1 MMFRPVLEQKLKDIF
16 GVPAVRY
23 GSIAVRYGSIMERAE
38 KNVLWVEILSVK
50 TSPRDGDIYFR
61 VSGRLGINAAAKNY
75 KFGFLKER
83 IGKATAEARKGMFF
97 SSIDDNVSFSDYN
110 DEFVKP
116 TVDFTFR
123 VSLPYDPP
131 SGKILYNNIRWV

>member
-1 MMFRPVLEQKLKDIF
+1 MMFRPVLEEKLKDIF
-16 GVPAVRY
+16 GLP
-23 GSIAVRYGSIMERAE
+23 AVRYGSIMERSE

-61 VSGRLGINAAAKNY
+61 ISGRLGINASAQNY
-75 KFGFLKER
+75 KFGYLKER
-83 IGKATAEARKGMFF
+83 IGKASLEARKGFVF

-131 SGKILYNNIRWV
+131 SGEILYKNIRWKKEGE

>member
-1 MMFRPVLEQKLKDIF
+1 MFRPVLEQKLKDIF
-16 GVPAVRY
+16 GLP
-23 GSIAVRYGSIMERAE
+23 AVRYGSIMERSE

-61 VSGRLGINAAAKNY
+61 ISGRLGINAAAQNY
-75 KFGFLKER
+75 KFGYLKER
-83 IGKATAEARKGMFF
+83 IGKASLEARKGFVF

-131 SGKILYNNIRWV
+131 SGKILYKNIRWV

>member
-1 MMFRPVLEQKLKDIF
+1 MFRPVLEEKLKDIF
-16 GVPAVRY
+16 GLP
-23 GSIAVRYGSIMERAE
+23 AVRYGSIMERSE

-61 VSGRLGINAAAKNY
+61 ISGRLGINASAQNY
-75 KFGFLKER
+75 KFGYLKER
-83 IGKATAEARKGMFF
+83 IGKASLEARKGFVF

-131 SGKILYNNIRWV
+131 SGEILYKNIRWKKEGE

>member
-1 MMFRPVLEQKLKDIF
+1 MFRPILEKKLKDIF
-16 GVPAVRY
+16 GLPAVRY
-23 GSIAVRYGSIMERAE
+23 GSINERSE
-38 KNVLWVEILSVK
+38 KNVVWVEIFSVK

-61 VSGRLGINAAAKNY
+61 VSGRLGINATASNY

-97 SSIDDNVSFSDYN
+97 SSVDDNISFTDYN

-131 SGKILYNNIRWV
+131 SGEILYKNIRWKKEGE

>member
-1 MMFRPVLEQKLKDIF
+1 MFRPVLEQKLKDIF
-16 GVPAVRY
+16 GLP
-23 GSIAVRYGSIMERAE
+23 AVRYGSIMERSE

-61 VSGRLGINAAAKNY
+61 ISGRLGINASAQNY
-75 KFGFLKER
+75 KFGYLKER
-83 IGKATAEARKGMFF
+83 IGKASIKAKRGLIF

-110 DEFVKP
+110 DEFIKP

-131 SGKILYNNIRWV
+131 SGKILYKNIRWV

>member
-1 MMFRPVLEQKLKDIF
+1 MFRPVLEQKLKDIF
-16 GVPAVRY
+16 GLSAVRY
-23 GSIAVRYGSIMERAE
+23 GSIAERSE

-50 TSPRDGDIYFR
+50 TSPRDGNIYFR
-61 VSGRLGINAAAKNY
+61 VSGKVGINASAENY
-75 KFGFLKER
+75 KFGYLKER
-83 IGKATAEARKGMFF
+83 IGKASLETRKGFVF

-131 SGKILYNNIRWV
+131 SGKILYKNIRWD

>member
-1 MMFRPVLEQKLKDIF
+1 MMFRPILEKKLKDIF
-16 GVPAVRY
+16 GLPAVRY
-23 GSIAVRYGSIMERAE
+23 GSINERSE
-38 KNVLWVEILSVK
+38 KNVVWVEIFSVK
-50 TSPRDGDIYFR
+50 TSPRDGNIYFR
-61 VSGRLGINAAAKNY
+61 VSGRLGINATAKNY

-97 SSIDDNVSFSDYN
+97 SSVDDNVSFADYN

-123 VSLPYDPP
+123 ISLPYDPP
-131 SGKILYNNIRWV
+131 SGEILYKNIRWKKEGE

>member
-16 GVPAVRY
+16 GLP
-23 GSIAVRYGSIMERAE
+23 AVRYGSIMERSE

-61 VSGRLGINAAAKNY
+61 ISGRLGINASAQNY
-75 KFGFLKER
+75 KFGYLKER
-83 IGKATAEARKGMFF
+83 IGKASIKAKRGLIF

-131 SGKILYNNIRWV
+131 SGKILYKNIRWV

>member
-1 MMFRPVLEQKLKDIF
+1 MMFRPLLEKKLKDIF
-16 GVPAVRY
+16 GLPAVRY
-23 GSIAVRYGSIMERAE
+23 GSINERSE
-38 KNVLWVEILSVK
+38 KNVVWVEIFSVK

-61 VSGRLGINAAAKNY
+61 VSGRLGINATASNY

-97 SSIDDNVSFSDYN
+97 SSVDDNISFTDYN

-131 SGKILYNNIRWV
+131 SGEILYKNIRWKKEGE

>member
-1 MMFRPVLEQKLKDIF
+1 MMFRPILEKKLKDIF
-16 GVPAVRY
+16 GLPAVRY
-23 GSIAVRYGSIMERAE
+23 GSINERSE
-38 KNVLWVEILSVK
+38 KNVVWVEIFSVK

-61 VSGRLGINAAAKNY
+61 VSGRLGINATASNY

-97 SSIDDNVSFSDYN
+97 SSVDDNISFTDYN

-131 SGKILYNNIRWV
+131 SGEILYKNIRWKKEGE

>member
-1 MMFRPVLEQKLKDIF
+1 MMFRPILEKKIKDIF
-16 GVPAVRY
+16 GLPAVRY
-23 GSIAVRYGSIMERAE
+23 GSINERSE
-38 KNVLWVEILSVK
+38 KNVVWVEIFSVK

-61 VSGRLGINAAAKNY
+61 VSGRLGINATASNY

-97 SSIDDNVSFSDYN
+97 SSVDDNISFTDYN

-131 SGKILYNNIRWV
+131 SGEILYKNIRWKKEGE